1 MLVIKQLISH
11 KQKIYVIFQ
20 KLKERN
26 YKYMKNFTF
35 KLMLLA
41 ILMSCVGTNTD
52 VYHGFSKSGVIS
64 NFEANALKSRHLE
77 MVNALRLENGRSA
90 LKYSNSL
97 SAASKTHA
105 FDIARQQRAWNYG
118 SDASSAI
125 ERAKISGFTGLVLG
139 ENVSETY
146 EGEYDVLD
154 VWFKSKIGREII
166 LDPKATDLGLSWYQ
180 DSTGKVWW
188 VQMIGKS

>member
-1 MLVIKQLISH
+1 
-11 KQKIYVIFQ
+11 
-20 KLKERN
+20 
-26 YKYMKNFTF
+26 MKNFTLKIVF
-35 KLMLLA
+35 LV
-41 ILMSCVGTNTD
+41 ILMSCVGTNKD
-52 VYHGFSKSGVIS
+52 VYYGYSKSGAIS
-64 NFEANALKSRHLE
+64 SFEALALKSRHLE
-77 MVNALRLENGRSA
+77 MVNALRLENGRSP
-90 LKYSNSL
+90 LSFSNSL

-125 ERAKISGFTGLVLG
+125 ERAKISGFKGLVRG

-146 EGEYDVLD
+146 EGEYDVLN

-166 LDPKATDLGLSWYQ
+166 LDPKATHLGLSWYQ

-188 VQMIGKS
+188 VQMTGNSQDQSES